1 MLRGAHGLTFQLEK
15 IQALSFTQR
24 DVNHSGNPQMS
35 CDATIRKQV
44 KTGIVEYM
52 VTSPYVDKP
61 N

>member
-1 MLRGAHGLTFQLEK
+1 M
-15 IQALSFTQR
+15 SR
-24 DVNHSGNPQMS
+24 D
-35 CDATIRKQV
+35 AIIRKQV